1 MRRPAKLRMVAESAD
16 KMRSGRWPPMVK
28 RVPRVPL
35 LLLLTPSNEE
45 WVAGGAVEGQVVKK
59 IDGESE
65 NVPSVPDF
73 RPISYSLIGTET
85 SLSMCLNTSR
95 WSIRPF
101 LTQASSSRSFVESKM
116 MNSRS
121 LALGVIF
128 SAL

>member
-1 MRRPAKLRMVAESAD
+1 
-16 KMRSGRWPPMVK
+16 MVK

-73 RPISYSLIGTET
+73 RPD
-85 SLSMCLNTSR
+85 
-95 WSIRPF
+95 F
-101 LTQASSSRSFVESKM
+101 LLVDR
-116 MNSRS
+116 N
-121 LALGVIF
+121 
-128 SAL
+128 